1 MKEYSTK
8 DIRNVVLIG
17 SAKSGKTTL
26 SEAMLYEGKVIAR
39 RGTVEDKNTVS
50 DNEEIEK
57 LNQRSIFATPLYAE
71 FMNNKFNVIDAP
83 GSDDFIGGAVSAFK
97 VCENGILVIN
107 AQQGVEVGT
116 DIFARYAEQYKLP
129 MVVAVNQ
136 LDSEKADWEKTLSEM
151 KETFGHK
158 PIVVQ
163 FPVNPGPSFD
173 GFIDVLKMKYY
184 HFKDENGTR
193 EDLEIPADLKD
204 EAETLRQELIEKAA
218 EFDDTLM
225 ERFFEQGSLSEDEI
239 REGLSIGI
247 RQGGVLP
254 VFCLSAKKD
263 IGVKRLMEF
272 TIKTAVSPAETK
284 SLTKDGNEIEC
295 KAENPTSIFIYK
307 TDVEPHLGEVSYFKV
322 MSGHL
327 TEGMDL
333 ENPETGDKERLS
345 AIYAVA
351 GAKKE
356 KVTGLQAGD
365 TGCTVKLRAGKTNV
379 TLSQVGS
386 GISFEHIVFPASKY
400 RCAIKAESQND
411 ETKLGEALTKIS
423 AQDPTIVVEYSK
435 ELRQTILSGQ
445 GEQHINVCKWRLE
458 NEFGVKVVLFAPKI
472 PYRETITKVA
482 TATYR
487 HKKQSGGAGQFGEVS
502 ILICPIV
509 EGVPFTNKFK
519 IDGKDVVLNVKTKE
533 EFDLEWGGRLEFYNC
548 VVGGAIDARF
558 MPAILKGLNDKM
570 TEGPLTGSYARDIR
584 VFVYDG
590 KMHPVDS
597 NEISFI
603 LAARNA
609 FKEAFRNAGP
619 KIMEPIYNVEIMT
632 PADYMGACMSDLQ
645 NKRAII
651 EGMSSDKGFSVLKAR
666 VPLAELYRYSTTL
679 SSLTSGAATFTMTF
693 ADYQPVPA
701 DVQTKLLAE
710 YAAQEKEEE

>member
-26 SEAMLYEGKVIAR
+26 SEAMLFEGKVIAR

-57 LNQRSIFATPLYAE
+57 INQRSIFATPLYAE
-71 FMNNKFNVIDAP
+71 FMNTKFNVIDAP

-116 DIFARYAEQYKLP
+116 DIFARYADKYKLP
-129 MVVAVNQ
+129 LIVAVNQ
-136 LDSEKADWEKTLSEM
+136 LDSEKADWEKTIAEM

-158 PIVVQ
+158 PIIVQ

-184 HFKDENGTR
+184 HFKDDNGTR
-193 EDLEIPADLKD
+193 EDLDVPANLMD

-225 ERFFEQGSLSEDEI
+225 ERFFENGSLTEDEI
-239 REGLSIGI
+239 REGLGKGI

-254 VFCLSAKKD
+254 IFCLSGKKD

-272 TIKTAVSPAETK
+272 TIKTAISPAETK
-284 SLTKDGNEIEC
+284 FVTKDGNEVEC
-295 KAENPTSIFIYK
+295 NAGNPTSIFIYK

-333 ENPETGDKERLS
+333 ENAETGDKERLS

-356 KVTGLQAGD
+356 KVSGLQAGEI
-365 TGCTVKLRAGKTNV
+365 GCTVKLRAGKTNV
-379 TLSQVGS
+379 TLSQLGS
-386 GISFEHIVFPASKY
+386 GIAYEHIVFPASKY

-411 ETKLGEALTKIS
+411 ETKLGEALSKIS
-423 AQDPTIVVEYSK
+423 AQDPTIIVEYSK
-435 ELRQTILSGQ
+435 ELKQTILSGQ

-458 NEFGVKVVLFAPKI
+458 NEFGVKVVMFAPKI

-645 NKRAII
+645 NKRALI

-679 SSLTSGAATFTMTF
+679 SSLTSGAATFTMEF